1 MNTYDYDKDVEK
13 FTEEI
18 EDLLF
23 EYLLDESSIAYL
35 AAEITKL
42 HKSHLINAIQHA
54 VNDVVEGV
62 KAAIT
67 EESED

>member
-1 MNTYDYDKDVEK
+1 MSTYDYDKDVEK
-13 FTEEI
+13 FTKKI

-23 EYLLDESSIAYL
+23 DYLLDDKSIEYL
-35 AAEITKL
+35 TEEITKL
-42 HKSHLINAIQHA
+42 HKSHVINAIQHA